1 MNRFAEYRAFV
12 AVAAAGV
19 NGAARRL
26 NLAPSAVSRRV
37 RDLERDL
44 GLQLFSRTGRT
55 LVLTDA
61 GRAYLAEVESI
72 LDRVQDAD
80 RRVRD
85 RVLALSGRVRLA
97 APLSFGLSDLVP
109 ILADWQAEHPGIEL
123 EIDLNDRPVDIARDG
138 FDLAIRIGALA
149 DSSLKARKLTRYP
162 FVLACAPGY
171 FAEGEVPT
179 RIADLE
185 DLPGLLYDGVAE
197 PRIWRGRGPDGTE
210 ASATLRPRMVSN
222 NGEALREAA
231 IRGLGLTLQP
241 AFLLAPSV
249 RAGALEAILPDHDWG
264 GVDVHAL
271 RPPRRYQP
279 ERVTAL
285 IEHLTRALRA
295 AG

>member
-12 AVAAAGV
+12 AVAASGV

-26 NLAPSAVSRRV
+26 NVAPSAISRRIKE
-37 RDLERDL
+37 LEAGL
-44 GLQLFSRTGRT
+44 GVQLFSRTGRS
-55 LVLTDA
+55 LDLTDA
-61 GRAYLAEVESI
+61 GRAYLADAEVI
-72 LDRVQDAD
+72 LDLVQDAD

-85 RVLALSGRVRLA
+85 QVSALSGRIRLA
-97 APLSFGLSDLVP
+97 APLSFGLSDLMP
-109 ILADWQAEHPGIEL
+109 ILADWQAEHPGIDMEV
-123 EIDLNDRPVDIARDG
+123 DLDDRRVDVARDG
-138 FDLAIRIGALA
+138 FDLAVRIGAMP
-149 DSSLKARKLTRYP
+149 DSALKARKLTRYP

-171 FAEGEVPT
+171 FAEGDVPT
-179 RIADLE
+179 RIAELE

-210 ASATLRPRMVSN
+210 ASAALRPRMVSN

-241 AFLLAPSV
+241 AFLLAPAV
-249 RAGALEAILPDHDWG
+249 RAGALETILPDHDWG